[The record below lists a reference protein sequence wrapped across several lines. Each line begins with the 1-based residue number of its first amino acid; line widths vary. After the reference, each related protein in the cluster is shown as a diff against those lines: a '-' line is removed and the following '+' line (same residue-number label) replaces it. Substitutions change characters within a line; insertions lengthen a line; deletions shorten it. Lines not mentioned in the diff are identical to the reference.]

1 LYDSDSD
8 GSTTKKKKK
17 KKKKKSRGVW
27 GIQQGTYCSARVVQ
41 MLSFVEAL

>member
-8 GSTTKKKKK
+8 DSTTKKK

-41 MLSFVEAL
+41 TLSFVEAL